1 MLPCA
6 VFTTDKAAIIKV
18 ASNNSRASGAWVME
32 GGYADRVPARSV
44 RHGMD
49 FDCSIADSSST
60 KADGMGPEFDRCI
73 VVDDDDDIL
82 LAARLLLRPLFRE
95 VITARSPEEA
105 LPEIERETP
114 DVVLLDANFAR
125 GATDASEGLAWLDRL
140 TAIDPEIVVVMI
152 TAHAGVH
159 VAVAAMKRG
168 ATDFVPKP
176 WSNDRLLTTVRTA
189 AALRRSRVAAGV
201 TRPAS
206 SSKSPLLGHSPA
218 MARVHSLIDR
228 AAPTDANVL
237 VIGQNGTGKE
247 VVARE
252 LHARSLRAGRVL
264 QTVDL
269 GAIASELIDSEL
281 FGHVKGAF
289 TDAKTDRV
297 GRIQAADG
305 GTLFLDE
312 IGNLPLHLQPK
323 LLTALEQ
330 RQVTPVGANKPVK
343 VDIRVIAATN
353 MPRERLMDER
363 LFRQDLLYRL
373 NTVEI
378 ALPPLAERPE
388 DVIELTEHFLRHY
401 AERYDRPC
409 PTLSDAA
416 RDALVAHDWPGNVR
430 ALRHA
435 VERATILAARPVLEP
450 EDFGIEQGA
459 ARPAARA
466 PVPPADLNLDRVERR
481 LVEEAL
487 RKHGYNITLAA
498 GELGLS
504 RAALYRRMEKHGL

>member
-1 MLPCA
+1 
-6 VFTTDKAAIIKV
+6 
-18 ASNNSRASGAWVME
+18 
-32 GGYADRVPARSV
+32 
-44 RHGMD
+44 
-49 FDCSIADSSST
+49 
-60 KADGMGPEFDRCI
+60 MGPEFDRCVI
-73 VVDDDDDIL
+73 VDDDDDIL

-95 VITARSPEEA
+95 IVTAQSPEEA
-105 LPEIERETP
+105 LPEIKRQAP

-140 TAIDPEIVVVMI
+140 TAIDPEMVVVMI

-176 WSNDRLLTTVRTA
+176 WSNERLLATVRTA
-189 AALRRSRVAAGV
+189 AALRRSRNAAGAPQ
-201 TRPAS
+201 PAPAA
-206 SSKSPLLGHSPA
+206 KSPLLGHSPA
-218 MARVHSLIDR
+218 IARVHSLIDR

-237 VIGQNGTGKE
+237 ILGQNGTGKE

-252 LHARSLRAGRVL
+252 LHARSQRAGKVL

-269 GAIASELIDSEL
+269 GAIATELIDSEL

-289 TDAKTDRV
+289 TDARADRI

-343 VDIRVIAATN
+343 VNIRVIAATN

-363 LFRQDLLYRL
+363 VFRQDLLYRL

-378 ALPPLAERPE
+378 DLPPLAERPE
-388 DVIELTEHFLRHY
+388 DVIELTEHFLHHY

-409 PTLSDAA
+409 PMLSDAA
-416 RDALVAHDWPGNVR
+416 RAALIAHGWPGNVR

-435 VERATILAARPVLEP
+435 VERATILSARNVLEP
-450 EDFGIEQGA
+450 EDFGLLPGMIRPQIA
-459 ARPAARA
+459 SVRPAE
-466 PVPPADLNLDRVERR
+466 DLNLDRVERR

-498 GELGLS
+498 SELGLS

>member
-1 MLPCA
+1 
-6 VFTTDKAAIIKV
+6 
-18 ASNNSRASGAWVME
+18 
-32 GGYADRVPARSV
+32 
-44 RHGMD
+44 
-49 FDCSIADSSST
+49 
-60 KADGMGPEFDRCI
+60 MGPEFNRCVI
-73 VVDDDDDIL
+73 VDDDDDIL

-95 VITARSPEEA
+95 IVTARSPEEA
-105 LPEIERETP
+105 LPEIEGRTP

-140 TAIDPEIVVVMI
+140 TAIDPEMVVVMI

-176 WSNDRLLTTVRTA
+176 WSNDRLLATVRTA
-189 AALRRSRVAAGV
+189 AALRRSRTAAGAP
-201 TRPAS
+201 RPSPAA
-206 SSKSPLLGHSPA
+206 KSPLLGHSPA
-218 MARVHSLIDR
+218 MARVHSLIER

-237 VIGQNGTGKE
+237 ILGQNGTGKE

-252 LHARSLRAGRVL
+252 LHARSLRAAKVL

-269 GAIASELIDSEL
+269 GAIATELIDSEL

-289 TDAKTDRV
+289 TDAKADRV

-343 VDIRVIAATN
+343 VNIRVIAATN

-363 LFRQDLLYRL
+363 IFRQDLLYRL

-388 DVIELTEHFLRHY
+388 DVIELAEHFLSHY
-401 AERYDRPC
+401 AARYDRPC
-409 PTLSDAA
+409 PSLSDAA
-416 RDALVAHDWPGNVR
+416 RAALIAHDWPGNVR

-435 VERATILAARPVLEP
+435 VERATILSARQMLEP
-450 EDFGIEQGA
+450 EDFGLEPGMF
-459 ARPAARA
+459 RPLPQPAQPA
-466 PVPPADLNLDRVERR
+466 PDLNLDRVERR

-498 GELGLS
+498 SELGLS

>member
-1 MLPCA
+1 
-6 VFTTDKAAIIKV
+6 
-18 ASNNSRASGAWVME
+18 
-32 GGYADRVPARSV
+32 
-44 RHGMD
+44 
-49 FDCSIADSSST
+49 
-60 KADGMGPEFDRCI
+60 MGPEFNRCVI
-73 VVDDDDDIL
+73 VDDDDDIL

-95 VITARSPEEA
+95 VVTARSPEEA
-105 LPEIERETP
+105 LPAIEGQTP

-140 TAIDPEIVVVMI
+140 TAIDPEMVVVMI

-176 WSNDRLLTTVRTA
+176 WSNDRLLATVRTA
-189 AALRRSRVAAGV
+189 AALRRSRVAAGAPKPS
-201 TRPAS
+201 PAA
-206 SSKSPLLGHSPA
+206 KSPLLGHSPA
-218 MARVHSLIDR
+218 MARVHSLIER

-237 VIGQNGTGKE
+237 VLGQNGTGKE

-252 LHARSLRAGRVL
+252 LHARSLRAGNVL

-269 GAIASELIDSEL
+269 GAIATELIDSEL

-289 TDAKTDRV
+289 TDAKSDRV

-343 VDIRVIAATN
+343 VNIRVIAATN

-363 LFRQDLLYRL
+363 VFRQDLLYRL

-388 DVIELTEHFLRHY
+388 DVIELAEHFLQHY
-401 AERYDRPC
+401 AARYDRPC
-409 PTLSDAA
+409 PSLSDAA
-416 RDALVAHDWPGNVR
+416 RAALIAHDWPGNVR

-435 VERATILAARPVLEP
+435 VERATILSARQMLEPDDFGLEPGMVRPVSHQA
-450 EDFGIEQGA
+450 G
-459 ARPAARA
+459 
-466 PVPPADLNLDRVERR
+466 PPPDLNLDRVERR